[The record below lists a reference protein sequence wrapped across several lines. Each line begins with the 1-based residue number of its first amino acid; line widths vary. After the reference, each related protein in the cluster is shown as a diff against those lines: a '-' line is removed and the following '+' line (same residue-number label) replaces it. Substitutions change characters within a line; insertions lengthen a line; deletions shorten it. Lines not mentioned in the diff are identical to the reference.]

1 MKKTEMYPLPINTT
15 PSDESAAISDEES
28 LKRFL
33 LDIDCLNQLDEW
45 SNKFNLFD
53 VLKITR
59 AEIRHSNLLSWLL
72 TPNENHGLNDSIIKG
87 FIQFAVT
94 SFTNT
99 ADDVFDTLLM
109 DCRSFILFREWR
121 HIDILAVSDRE
132 KYILCIEN
140 KIDTGEHDNQLARY
154 QKTVTEAFPDYRV
167 TYIYLSPSGSEAS
180 LADAWLSMS
189 YSDVIQII
197 ETACKKSKLLPE
209 VEMLINNYVETIRRD
224 IVGDERLAKIC
235 SEIYVKHK
243 RALDLI
249 YANRPDRASDIADF
263 FKNWGIQKA
272 KEGEIVLLRDKC
284 TKTYTRFKTSAMSEI
299 LPDAAEAQSGW
310 NTKNHYF
317 YELVNN
323 VGTEFYIVL
332 SLSARNIP
340 EDLRKVCDEI
350 NIYYPSRQ
358 QKANWQ
364 WRTPFKTSVSKIDQN
379 TTKETIDELLNQ
391 KLDEIKTFEN
401 ELRSKLKK
409 LNYQ

>member
-1 MKKTEMYPLPINTT
+1 MKKIKMHPLPINTT
-15 PSDESAAISDEES
+15 PSDEIAAISDEEF

-45 SNKFNLFD
+45 ANKFNLFD
-53 VLKITR
+53 VLRITR

-87 FIQFAVT
+87 FIQFAAT
-94 SFTNT
+94 SFNST
-99 ADDVFDTLLM
+99 ANDIFDTLLM
-109 DCRSFILFREWR
+109 DFRSFILFREWR

-197 ETACKKSKLLPE
+197 ETACRKTKLLPE
-209 VEMLINNYVETIRRD
+209 VEILINNYVETIRRD
-224 IVGDERLAKIC
+224 IVGDERLARIC
-235 SEIYVKHK
+235 AEIYSKHK

-249 YANRPDRASDIADF
+249 YENKPDRASDVAEHF
-263 FKNWGIQKA
+263 RKWGIQKT
-272 KEGEIVLLRDKC
+272 KEGEIEIILDKC
-284 TKTYTRFKTSAMSEI
+284 SKTYTRFKTPAMSKI
-299 LPDAAEAQSGW
+299 LPDASEAQSGW

-317 YELVNN
+317 YELINN
-323 VGTEFYIVL
+323 GGTEFYIVL
-332 SLSARNIP
+332 SLSSRNLP
-340 EDLRKVCDEI
+340 EDLRKICDEI
-350 NIYYPSRQ
+350 NIHYPSRQ
-358 QKANWQ
+358 QKADWQ
-364 WRTPFKTSVSKIDQN
+364 WRTPFRTEVSKIDQN
-379 TTKETIDELLNQ
+379 TTAEKINELLNK
-391 KLDEIKTFEN
+391 KLDKIKDFEN
-401 ELRSKLKK
+401 KLHSKLRK
-409 LNYQ
+409 